1 MTIDITI
8 LRTITLL
15 YVEDEDGIRAQELKA
30 YSKLFKKVFPCKDG
44 LDAYT
49 VFKEHKDE
57 IDIIVTDI
65 NMPNMTGL
73 ELIEKIN
80 PLSDIPFIFTTAYSD
95 IDYMKTA
102 INLGATKYITKPIN
116 IKTVI
121 EDIQGAVVQYRKN
134 KKVHHIATTLI
145 KKSKDTKTQVSKL
158 TNENKRLE
166 NNLALYKNIT
176 LKHTSK
182 ISITSNAIII
192 EVEESFHKML
202 GYKKDDILNKNISL
216 LRDSACDNTGFQK
229 IMLEALYE
237 KTFKTSNQLIKLQDN
252 SNRDCVITINPI
264 FNAETLYLDKY
275 DVYFSLGYL

>member
-49 VFKEHKDE
+49 VFKKHNDE

-80 PLSDIPFIFTTAYSD
+80 PLSDIPFIFTSAYSD

-145 KKSKDTKTQVSKL
+145 KKSKDTQTQVSKL